1 MVENTREG
9 DASILEFWFDE
20 LNGLAEAVEDEQW
33 LAEIHP
39 NGVTTIENKDGN
51 FVGLLVDEQSARFI
65 VQAAKKFG
73 TVLWLASNMAVIL
86 DEVMPQVDEDIQD
99 SIASLLSSWE
109 NVAE

>member
-1 MVENTREG
+1 M
-9 DASILEFWFDE
+9 
-20 LNGLAEAVEDEQW
+20 
-33 LAEIHP
+33 
-39 NGVTTIENKDGN
+39 TTIENKDGN

-73 TVLWLASNMAVIL
+73 TVLWLASNMAFIL